1 MKGFRSEVFFRLPLL
16 LRLQTAGNR
25 GSNAIAIHDGAGH
38 DRDFQ

>member
-1 MKGFRSEVFFRLPLL
+1 MKESCSETFFRLPLL
-16 LRLQTAGNR
+16 LKLQTAGKR